1 MQKQIDSVVANFP
14 KPKGNIKMNEPSA
27 EPNPLAI
34 IKFTKHLQSCA
45 ISIPNSN
52 DDLGYLGAIV
62 SDDIYQKCNANGTS
76 YTAPNDPGRAPVYS
90 APEPT
95 EATGPATRSGG
106 TEEAATQPSPSIITN
121 SLLMHQTAM
130 KQHEGDKAEWTA
142 YKAALTALRNLITD
156 NIDDMYIASFSNDI
170 TGFTSVTPKA
180 LLKHIN
186 ATYATVTEGDLDHNE
201 NLMKQPWDH
210 TQSIEMLFN
219 KIEDCVLYAEAGG
232 EPISD
237 KRTIRYTFLA
247 IKNTGLFNLSCDQ
260 WNEKNEDLKT
270 WSTFKTFFTAEKK
283 KIKNHTTGELGIA
296 QEEKANALI
305 DLTSTLINCKTEIAS
320 LKEEINTN
328 RPPLADITSSVNA
341 AQGFT
346 QQQLDQAV
354 AAALAQK
361 KASNTNRTPVSQP
374 PQSATRDTRIQGY
387 NDKGYPISYCWSCG
401 ITGNLNHSS
410 GTCNTPRDGHRK
422 EATFKT
428 KMGGTEK
435 KIVWNKKS
443 KKKTDE

>member
-1 MQKQIDSVVANFP
+1 MQKQIDSVVANSP

-95 EATGPATRSGG
+95 EATGPATRSG

-247 IKNTGLFNLSCDQ
+247 IKNTGLFNLACDQ
-260 WNEKNEDLKT
+260 WNEKNEVLKT
-270 WSTFKTFFTAEKK
+270 WSNFKTFFTAEKK

-296 QEEKANALI
+296 QEEMANALI

-328 RPPLADITSSVNA
+328 RAHPRR
-341 AQGFT
+341 
-346 QQQLDQAV
+346 
-354 AAALAQK
+354 
-361 KASNTNRTPVSQP
+361 ASIGWRFSTTLQN
-374 PQSATRDTRIQGY
+374 I
-387 NDKGYPISYCWSCG
+387 
-401 ITGNLNHSS
+401 L
-410 GTCNTPRDGHRK
+410 
-422 EATFKT
+422 
-428 KMGGTEK
+428 
-435 KIVWNKKS
+435 
-443 KKKTDE
+443 